1 MRKRIYFNKVSDMK
15 YISHLDLIKFLERI
29 FKRAH
34 IDIKY
39 SQGFHPRP
47 KMSFLN
53 PISLGTEAYN
63 EPMEIELN
71 EEISNEDLK
80 NRINNIKILGFY
92 ITNVEDVETKTF
104 TEDFSSINY
113 SIKGSKYDINKLEKL
128 LKQNEIIEEKEKNG
142 KIIKRNLKE
151 RVVSFEKK
159 EDELLISLI
168 NMSPNAFLLLIDIT
182 FQSVEIKRLGYN
194 KCK

>member
-15 YISHLDLIKFLERI
+15 YISHLDLIRFLERI

-80 NRINNIKILGFY
+80 NRINNIKILGFCV
-92 ITNVEDVETKTF
+92 TDVEDTVTKTF

-113 SIKGSKYDINKLEKL
+113 SIKGSKYDIDKLEKL
-128 LKQNEIIEEKEKNG
+128 LHQNEIIEEKEKNG
-142 KIIKRNLKE
+142 KITRRNLKE
-151 RVVSFEKK
+151 RLVSFEKND
-159 EDELLISLI
+159 DELFITLI
-168 NMSPNAFLLLIDIT
+168 NMSPNAFLLLLDIT
-182 FQSVEIKRLGYN
+182 FQSVNIKRLGYN